1 MAKKYL
7 SEEIDSYELAG
18 GVDTFIE
25 YLEKRIEETG
35 QPRENIFVS
44 VDCVP
49 DYGDRDRA
57 VVVLSYEREE
67 TSEER
72 NRRLEFEKKRED
84 YERKEYNRLR
94 AKFENKA

>member
-1 MAKKYL
+1 MTKKYV
-7 SEEIDSYELAG
+7 SEQIDSYKFPS
-18 GVDTFIE
+18 GVDAFIE
-25 YLEKRIEETG
+25 YLEKRIEKTG

-49 DYGDRDRA
+49 DYGDSDRA

-72 NRRLEFEKKRED
+72 DRRLELEKKRED
-84 YERKEYNRLR
+84 YQRKEYNRLK